1 MTSPATHLT
10 AASHTGA
17 APAAIILGA
26 GKGTRMKSDLP
37 KVCHPIGG
45 APMIRAVVD
54 ACLAAGCGRIVAIV
68 GYKQEVVR
76 DALASYGSV
85 VQFAVQEEQLGTG
98 HAVRSAKDLFTGLLP
113 GQLDTFV
120 LCGDGPLIR
129 PSTLEMLLSRHRESK
144 ARATL
149 ATAVLADSTGYGR
162 IVRDGAGRF
171 KAIVEQKNATPA
183 ELAIKEVNPS
193 YYCFDAASLF
203 SALERV
209 TRNALTGEYY
219 LTDVPGLLSQE
230 GHRVEI
236 VQAVPPEDVLSINT
250 LEELDNV
257 DRIFRGRANSNS
269 SAGRG
274 SHPSPSHQASSR

>member
-1 MTSPATHLT
+1 MTSPA
-10 AASHTGA
+10 SSS

-54 ACLAAGCGRIVAIV
+54 ACLAAGCNRIVAIV

-76 DALASYGSV
+76 DALASYGST
-85 VQFAVQEEQLGTG
+85 VQYAVQEEQLGTG
-98 HAVRSAKDLFTGLLP
+98 HAVRSAKDLFTGLTP

-129 PSTLEMLLSRHRESK
+129 PSTLQMLLSRHRESK
-144 ARATL
+144 SRATL
-149 ATAVLADSTGYGR
+149 ATAVLEDSTGYGR
-162 IVRDGAGRF
+162 IVRDSQGRF
-171 KAIVEQKNATPA
+171 KAIVEQKNATP
-183 ELAIKEVNPS
+183 EERAIKEVNPS

-203 SALERV
+203 GALERV

-230 GHRVEI
+230 GQKVEI

-250 LEELDNV
+250 LEELDHV
-257 DRIFRGRANSNS
+257 DRIFRGRAHSNP
-269 SAGRG
+269 SARSGG
-274 SHPSPSHQASSR
+274 IPGTSHQASSR